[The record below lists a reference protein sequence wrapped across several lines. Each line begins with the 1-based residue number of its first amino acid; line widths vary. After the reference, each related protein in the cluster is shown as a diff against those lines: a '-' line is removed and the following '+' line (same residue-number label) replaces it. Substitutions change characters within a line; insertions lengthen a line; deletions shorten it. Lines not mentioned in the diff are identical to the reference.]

1 MMRKSYQKTTAIF
14 QKRDNGLL
22 RASQAKEL
30 GINEKTISDMVI
42 QGLLIREDRGIYRLA
57 EHPPLSNPDLVLV
70 SIRAPRAVICLISAL
85 SFHNLTTEI
94 PSNVYIALPRD
105 IKKPRIKYPPLD
117 VIRLKYKA
125 YRSGV
130 EKHMLDG
137 APIKIYNKEKT
148 VADCFKFRNKI
159 GKDVAMEAL
168 KKYMRLP
175 ERDIETLLN
184 YARVDRVE
192 KIMRPYIEA
201 IA

>member
-1 MMRKSYQKTTAIF
+1 MRESYQKTLDIF
-14 QKRDNGLL
+14 QKRDGGLL
-22 RASQAKEL
+22 RASQAKQL
-30 GINEKTISDMVI
+30 GINEKTLSDMLS
-42 QGLLIREDRGIYRLA
+42 QGFLIREDRGIYRLE
-57 EHPPLSNPDLVLV
+57 EHPPLSNPDFVLV
-70 SIRAPRAVICLISAL
+70 SIRAPKAVICLISAL

-105 IKKPRIKYPPLD
+105 IKKPRIKYPPLY

-137 APIKIYNKEKT
+137 VPVKIYNKEKAVT
-148 VADCFKFRNKI
+148 DCFKFRNKI
-159 GKDVAMEAL
+159 GKDIAIEAL
-168 KKYMRLP
+168 KEYMRLP
-175 ERDIETLLN
+175 NRDIETLLH

-201 IA
+201 LA